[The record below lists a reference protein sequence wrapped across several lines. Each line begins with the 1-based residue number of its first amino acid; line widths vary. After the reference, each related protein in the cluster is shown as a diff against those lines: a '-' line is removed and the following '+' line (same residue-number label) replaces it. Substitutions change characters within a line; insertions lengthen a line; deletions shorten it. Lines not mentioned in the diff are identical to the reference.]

1 MKRKVTEEERMEVDE
16 EKKDILRWKRRET
29 S

>member
-1 MKRKVTEEERMEVDE
+1 MKRKVTKEERMEVDE
-16 EKKDILRWKRRET
+16 EKKDIWRWKRRET